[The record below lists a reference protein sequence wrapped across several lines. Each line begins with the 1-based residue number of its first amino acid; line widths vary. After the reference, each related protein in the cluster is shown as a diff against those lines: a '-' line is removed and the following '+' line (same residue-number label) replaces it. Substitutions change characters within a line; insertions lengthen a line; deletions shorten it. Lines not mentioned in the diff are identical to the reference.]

1 MLNTNFSNNMQENN
15 CFFFQTLS
23 WFKKKKNELQI
34 LSTIVKFHLQT
45 AQLFVILA
53 CDFQGEKN
61 FLTWHITW
69 LHATFTVLSTFLSCR
84 DLFEFQISSYFHTLC
99 RYFFSSL
106 SVEEDN
112 CKAHLKSSFLASVK
126 RYIYSVNLTI
136 PSFFPVPKAAKASI
150 IVVVLLLFSFKA
162 YISPPNVRGHQRSTV
177 EY

>member
-1 MLNTNFSNNMQENN
+1 MQENN
-15 CFFFQTLS
+15 WVFFQTLS
-23 WFKKKKNELQI
+23 WFKKKKKKKNELKI

-112 CKAHLKSSFLASVK
+112 CKAHLKSNHSFLFSCSQG
-126 RYIYSVNLTI
+126 RQSIYNCCCFV
-136 PSFFPVPKAAKASI
+136 
-150 IVVVLLLFSFKA
+150 
-162 YISPPNVRGHQRSTV
+162 TV
-177 EY
+177 FI

>member
-23 WFKKKKNELQI
+23 WFKKKKKKTNYKSYP
-34 LSTIVKFHLQT
+34 LSLNFIYKQHNCSWYLR
-45 AQLFVILA
+45 VI
-53 CDFQGEKN
+53 FRGEKN

-126 RYIYSVNLTI
+126 RYIYSVKPNH
-136 PSFFPVPKAAKASI
+136 SF
-150 IVVVLLLFSFKA
+150 LFSCSQGRQSIYNCCCF
-162 YISPPNVRGHQRSTV
+162 VTV
-177 EY
+177 FI

>member
-15 CFFFQTLS
+15 CFFFRLS
-23 WFKKKKNELQI
+23 HDLKKKKKNELQI

-126 RYIYSVNLTI
+126 RYIYSVKPNH
-136 PSFFPVPKAAKASI
+136 SF
-150 IVVVLLLFSFKA
+150 LFSCSQGRQSIYNCCCF
-162 YISPPNVRGHQRSTV
+162 VTV
-177 EY
+177 FI